1 MASGLWFT
9 SSGLF
14 RFFCYFYC
22 YFFFLSNGKSDFV
35 ASFRYLYEYL
45 PNQVAEVRHDAPE
58 SVIMGTSGTEA
69 SNNYFSGLYKGQKTT
84 ILDRETVVQR
94 GLSWA

>member
-1 MASGLWFT
+1 MVYQFWSFPFLL
-9 SSGLF
+9 LF
-14 RFFCYFYC
+14 LLL
-22 YFFFLSNGKSDFV
+22 FFFLSNGKSDFV

-45 PNQVAEVRHDAPE
+45 PNPVAEVRHDSPE

-69 SNNYFSGLYKGQKTT
+69 SNNYFFGIVQRAKRT

-94 GLSWA
+94 GLFWA